1 MQTTLVA
8 LAVIT
13 VSYVLGYLL
22 FGCSGLR
29 PPRDRPT
36 AAGGL
41 NPGSRRRPVLA
52 VPRRGWRWVGDV
64 AFRELETR
72 ELLWRWFVSRYLAD
86 RAGRGRV
93 DRPPGIGTFSVRIT
107 PAALAGRGQP
117 VGEMVRPPQF
127 NP

>member
-13 VSYVLGYLL
+13 VSYVLAYLL
-22 FGCSGLR
+22 VGCSGPR
-29 PPRDRPT
+29 APRDRPT
-36 AAGGL
+36 AAEG
-41 NPGSRRRPVLA
+41 V
-52 VPRRGWRWVGDV
+52 
-64 AFRELETR
+64 TR
-72 ELLWRWFVSRYLAD
+72 ELFWRSFVRGYLSD

-93 DRPPGIGTFSVRIT
+93 DRPPGIGTFSVRIG